1 MALSEFDLIKRYF
14 APLAEASSDAS
25 VALGVGDD
33 CAILNCPEGH
43 QLVVSIDSLVEGTH
57 FLPDTS
63 ADLLASRLFG
73 AAVSDLAAMGAKP
86 SWITLALTLPEASE
100 AWLELFSQQLAYLC
114 TQYGISLIGGDT
126 TKGPLSLTAQVHGFV
141 PKGKALKRSGAQ
153 KGDLICV
160 SGSLGD
166 SRGGLEGL
174 LNGFPDS
181 PGIKYL
187 SERFFAPS
195 PRVELGHALR
205 DKASSAIDISDGLLS
220 DLSHILTASSGE
232 NERLG
237 AQLQLEALPLS
248 EELVACFGEEQARQ
262 WALSGGEDFE
272 LCFTLPAEHLPELQN
287 LPEQIAVIGRI
298 TDDADIRLYDRGQE
312 CELGGEGYDHF
323 KNPG

>member
-1 MALSEFDLIKRYF
+1 MALGEFDLIKRYF

-57 FLPDTS
+57 FLQGTP
-63 ADLLASRLFG
+63 ADQLASRLFG

-86 SWITLALTLPEASE
+86 AWITLALTLPQANEL
-100 AWLELFSQQLAYLC
+100 WLERFSQKLGQLCL
-114 TQYGISLIGGDT
+114 QYGISLIGGDT

-141 PKGKALKRSGAQ
+141 PVGKALKRSGAQ

-160 SGSLGD
+160 SGRLGD

-181 PGIKYL
+181 RGVEYL

-195 PRVELGHALR
+195 PRVELGLALT
-205 DKASSAIDISDGLLS
+205 DKASAAIDISDGLLS
-220 DLSHILTASSGE
+220 DLSHILKASGASDE
-232 NERLG
+232 PLG
-237 AQLQLEALPLS
+237 ARLQLEALPLS
-248 EELVACFGEEQARQ
+248 EELVSCFGEEQARQ

-272 LCFTLPAEHLPELQN
+272 LCFTLPAEHLPTLHN
-287 LPEQIAVIGRI
+287 LPEAIAVIGKI

-312 CELGGEGYDHF
+312 CELSGAGYDHF

>member
-1 MALSEFDLIKRYF
+1 MALGEFDLIKRYF

-33 CAILNCPEGH
+33 CAILNCPEGQ

-57 FLPDTS
+57 FLPDTP

-86 SWITLALTLPEASE
+86 AWITLALTLPQASE
-100 AWLELFSQQLAYLC
+100 AWLELFSQKLGQLCL
-114 TQYGISLIGGDT
+114 QYGISLIGGDT

-141 PKGKALKRSGAQ
+141 PVGKALKRSGAQ

-160 SGSLGD
+160 SGRLGD

-181 PGIKYL
+181 QGAEYL
-187 SERFFAPS
+187 NERFFAPA
-195 PRVELGHALR
+195 PRVELGQALR
-205 DKASSAIDISDGLLS
+205 DKASAAIDISDGLLS
-220 DLSHILTASSGE
+220 DLSHILKASGAASKP
-232 NERLG
+232 LG
-237 AQLQLEALPLS
+237 ARLQLDALPLS
-248 EELVACFGEEQARQ
+248 EELIASFGEEQARQ

-272 LCFTLPAEHLPELQN
+272 LCFTLPAEHLPTLHN
-287 LPEQIAVIGRI
+287 LPEVIAVIGKI
-298 TDDADIRLYDRGQE
+298 TDDADICLYDRGQE
-312 CELGGEGYDHF
+312 CELGGAGYDHF